1 MILLINIKAQEEFA
15 IEKDNLVNQQKQ
27 KIQQFYLKK
36 EKQVELQR
44 KIQYS
49 NLQNASRIAILKA
62 REDLIQKLK
71 EDANSKL
78 SDVTKNPERYLELLS
93 RLIAQTFFRLTEKD
107 VFIKC
112 READVGLVEQAIVR
126 AKDIYKTELKRDVN
140 CTLMKVYLPA
150 HT

>member
-1 MILLINIKAQEEFA
+1 
-15 IEKDNLVNQQKQ
+15 
-27 KIQQFYLKK
+27 LKK

-44 KIQYS
+44 KIQHS

-78 SDVTKNPERYLELLS
+78 AELTKNPEKYLELLS
-93 RLIAQTFFRLTEKD
+93 RLIAQAFFRLIEKD

-112 READVGLVEQAIVR
+112 READIALVEKAIEK
-126 AKDIYKTELKRDVN
+126 AKVIYKTELKRDVN
-140 CTLMKVYLPA
+140 CTLMKAYLPP
-150 HT
+150 HM